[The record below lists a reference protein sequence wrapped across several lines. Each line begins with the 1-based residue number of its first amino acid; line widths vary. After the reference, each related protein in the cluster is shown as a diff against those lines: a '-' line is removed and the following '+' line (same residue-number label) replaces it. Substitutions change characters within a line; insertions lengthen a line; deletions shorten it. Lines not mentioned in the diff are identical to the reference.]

1 MSTRDEEQEPL
12 LGSDAR
18 PADSDIAQDP
28 SFGARL
34 RTALEHPLRLT
45 GLEKALAILSVVLL
59 LLTATGFG
67 LFAGTAVRFKRWKR
81 DHRHAGPP
89 GRDWPHPTSTVTA
102 TATTTVGAPTGTPAP
117 PVPPAPPKN
126 PGKDVPLCLTAS
138 CVQSAANL
146 LSGLDTSVDPCDN
159 FFEFANGGWIASHS
173 IPPGKAAIGTFQI
186 IDENNKRIIRDII
199 ERDPNDDKGFD
210 QEADKRNLA
219 SLRRFWT
226 SCMDEAAI
234 EKKGSTPLLEVL
246 DTAISFWRGEKPL
259 TASHESLVV
268 ERDGREDDLDFLLE
282 INGRSDEVSTESH
295 KNRKGAKKGRKWD
308 PKTKKSRLT
317 NALAFL
323 HSRAIPALFETSSDG
338 DVGRDPKEVVLWL
351 TQSGLGLPSKDYYK
365 DKETLKKYEETVAEV
380 LKEVYTARDEPDMH
394 NLAKDVVALE
404 KEIAKISLD
413 VDQLDEPIPTYNP
426 FNASAL
432 QSLFP
437 AISFRDYFAAS
448 FPRPKYPDPV
458 IVTSPAFFGNL
469 SDIIDKAAP
478 DQVEA
483 YFVFLTSQAL
493 APLLGSKQPIRKS
506 IDLLRNSLT
515 GISPDSHPPRA
526 DTCLALLNE
535 NYGFL
540 VGRYFVQKAFPGRS
554 KEYAE
559 EVIKAIIQAFR
570 DRLPGRT
577 WLDKE
582 TSKKAEEK
590 VDAIQYK
597 IGYPRSP
604 DTEDPLSLAH
614 YYGPNMPISSS
625 DFFGNV
631 LRSYVADEQRKWV
644 KVGRAKNREEWEM
657 VPAEVNAYF
666 SPPDNQIVFPAGIL
680 QKPFFDVS
688 WPEYLV
694 FGSFG
699 AIAGHEL
706 THSLDQAGRQY
717 DKDGR
722 LVDWWSNSTNSRFV
736 ERQKCFQ
743 RQYANYTIVGP
754 DGKHYPINSK
764 FTGGEDGADSGGIA
778 QSFSAWQSRLASDPH
793 GDKYSN
799 WMLPGFEGW
808 SREQLFFVAFAQG
821 WARKSTPAEDV
832 RRIRIDPHSPTK
844 YRVIGPLSNNAAF
857 AKAFGCPVGSPM
869 NRGDNKRCELW

>member
-89 GRDWPHPTSTVTA
+89 GRDWPRPTSTVTA

-323 HSRAIPALFETSSDG
+323 HSRGESADH
-338 DVGRDPKEVVLWL
+338 DP
-351 TQSGLGLPSKDYYK
+351 
-365 DKETLKKYEETVAEV
+365 
-380 LKEVYTARDEPDMH
+380 
-394 NLAKDVVALE
+394 
-404 KEIAKISLD
+404 
-413 VDQLDEPIPTYNP
+413 
-426 FNASAL
+426 F
-432 QSLFP
+432 
-437 AISFRDYFAAS
+437 
-448 FPRPKYPDPV
+448 
-458 IVTSPAFFGNL
+458 
-469 SDIIDKAAP
+469 
-478 DQVEA
+478 
-483 YFVFLTSQAL
+483 
-493 APLLGSKQPIRKS
+493 
-506 IDLLRNSLT
+506 
-515 GISPDSHPPRA
+515 
-526 DTCLALLNE
+526 
-535 NYGFL
+535 
-540 VGRYFVQKAFPGRS
+540 
-554 KEYAE
+554 
-559 EVIKAIIQAFR
+559 
-570 DRLPGRT
+570 
-577 WLDKE
+577 
-582 TSKKAEEK
+582 
-590 VDAIQYK
+590 
-597 IGYPRSP
+597 
-604 DTEDPLSLAH
+604 
-614 YYGPNMPISSS
+614 
-625 DFFGNV
+625 
-631 LRSYVADEQRKWV
+631 
-644 KVGRAKNREEWEM
+644 
-657 VPAEVNAYF
+657 
-666 SPPDNQIVFPAGIL
+666 
-680 QKPFFDVS
+680 
-688 WPEYLV
+688 
-694 FGSFG
+694 
-699 AIAGHEL
+699 
-706 THSLDQAGRQY
+706 
-717 DKDGR
+717 
-722 LVDWWSNSTNSRFV
+722 
-736 ERQKCFQ
+736 
-743 RQYANYTIVGP
+743 
-754 DGKHYPINSK
+754 
-764 FTGGEDGADSGGIA
+764 
-778 QSFSAWQSRLASDPH
+778 
-793 GDKYSN
+793 
-799 WMLPGFEGW
+799 
-808 SREQLFFVAFAQG
+808 
-821 WARKSTPAEDV
+821 
-832 RRIRIDPHSPTK
+832 
-844 YRVIGPLSNNAAF
+844 
-857 AKAFGCPVGSPM
+857 
-869 NRGDNKRCELW
+869 

>member
-12 LGSDAR
+12 LGSEAR
-18 PADSDIAQDP
+18 PVDPDVSQDP

-45 GLEKALAILSVVLL
+45 GLEKALAMLSVVLL

-67 LFAGTAVRFKRWKR
+67 LFAGTAVRFKHWKR

-89 GRDWPHPTSTVTA
+89 GRDWPRPTSTATA
-102 TATTTVGAPTGTPAP
+102 TATTTVSAPTGTPAP

-199 ERDPNDDKGFD
+199 ERDPKDDKGFD

-226 SCMDEAAI
+226 SCMDEDAI

-259 TASHESLVV
+259 AASDESLVV
-268 ERDGREDDLDFLLE
+268 ERDGGEDLDFLLQ
-282 INGRSDEVSTESH
+282 INGRSDEVSTDSH
-295 KNRKGAKKGRKWD
+295 KKHKGAKKGRKWD

-365 DKETLKKYEETVAEV
+365 DKDTLKKYEDTVAEV

-394 NLAKDVVALE
+394 GLAEDVVALE

-437 AISFRDYFAAS
+437 SISFRDYFAAS

-458 IVTSPAFFGNL
+458 IVTSPGFFGNL
-469 SDIIDKAAP
+469 SEILEKAAP

-526 DTCLALLNE
+526 DTCLALLSE

-577 WLDKE
+577 WLDEE
-582 TSKKAEEK
+582 TSKKAAEK

-604 DTEDPLSLAH
+604 DTEDPLSLAR

-832 RRIRIDPHSPTK
+832 RRIRVDPHSPTK

-857 AKAFGCPVGSPM
+857 AEAFGCPVGSPM
-869 NRGDNKRCELW
+869 NRGDDKRCELW